1 MFYCLFCLLRLDGDE
16 NVVITEESVMLPEEE
31 TVIVLADPGGN
42 VLLAGFVVYALVVQN
57 AENLFN
63 VFRS

>member
-1 MFYCLFCLLRLDGDE
+1 
-16 NVVITEESVMLPEEE
+16 MLPEEE
-31 TVIVLADPGGN
+31 TVIVLADPGGD